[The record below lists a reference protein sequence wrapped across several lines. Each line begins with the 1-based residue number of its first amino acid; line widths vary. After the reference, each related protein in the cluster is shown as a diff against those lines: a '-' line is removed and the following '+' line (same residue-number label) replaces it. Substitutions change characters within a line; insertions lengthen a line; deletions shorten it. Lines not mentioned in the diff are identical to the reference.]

1 MAKRTFTDQLGR
13 EIEVSYPPEKI
24 VSLVPSQTEL
34 LFDLNLN
41 DKISALTKFCIH
53 PKELVVNKEVIGG
66 TKTLHLDKIASIAPD
81 LIIANK
87 EENTRSEI
95 EALAADFPVWIS
107 DIQTLDHALEMIR
120 SIGEL
125 TNTTEKARQLEDS
138 IQSNF
143 EGLRPLKKALSVV
156 YLIWRNPYMT
166 ANSKTFIHDMLVHM
180 GLTNL
185 FADAAERYP
194 EISEAELAALNPDVV
209 LLSSEPFPFGNKHI
223 RELSQILPQSRI
235 ELVDGELFSWYGSR
249 LLYSPDYFKKLAER
263 LSNVPQSDAPRI

>member
-1 MAKRTFTDQLGR
+1 MAKRTFIDQLGR
-13 EIEVSYPPEKI
+13 KIEVSYPPEKI

-34 LFDLNLN
+34 LFDLFLD

-53 PKELVVNKEVIGG
+53 PKDLVVNKEVIGG

-95 EALAADFPVWIS
+95 EALAAKFPVWIS
-107 DIQTLDHALEMIR
+107 DIHTLDHALDMIR

-125 TNTTEKARQLEDS
+125 TNTQEKACQMEDS
-138 IQSNF
+138 IRSNF
-143 EGLRPLKKALSVV
+143 EGLRPLKKALRVV
-156 YLIWRNPYMT
+156 YLIWRKPYMT

>member
-53 PKELVVNKEVIGG
+53 PESLVVYKEIIGG
-66 TKTLHLDKIASIAPD
+66 TKKLHLDKIASIAPD

-95 EALAADFPVWIS
+95 EELALKFPVWIS

-125 TNTTEKARQLEDS
+125 TNTEEKACQIEDS
-138 IQSNF
+138 IRSNF
-143 EGLRPLKKALSVV
+143 DELRPLQKSLGAV
-156 YLIWRNPYMT
+156 YLIWRKPYMS
-166 ANSKTFIHDMLVHM
+166 ANSKTFIHDMLVRV

-185 FADAAERYP
+185 CADEAERYP
-194 EISEAELAALNPDVV
+194 EISEEQLVALNPDII
-209 LLSSEPFPFGNKHI
+209 LLSSEPFPFDEKHMH
-223 RELSQILPQSRI
+223 ELARILPESRI
-235 ELVDGELFSWYGSR
+235 CLVDGELFSWYGSR
-249 LLYSPDYFKKLAER
+249 LLHSPDYFKKLGQHISEAANNHASR
-263 LSNVPQSDAPRI
+263 L

>member
-1 MAKRTFTDQLGR
+1 MAKRTFTDQMGR

-34 LFDLNLN
+34 LFNLNLN
-41 DKISALTKFCIH
+41 NKISALTKFCIH
-53 PKELVVNKEVIGG
+53 PNKLVVNKEIIGG
-66 TKTLHLDKIASIAPD
+66 TKTLKLDKIASIAPD

-95 EALAADFPVWIS
+95 EELAADFPVWIS

-125 TNTTEKARQLEDS
+125 TNTEQKARQIEDS
-138 IQSNF
+138 IRSNF

-156 YLIWRNPYMT
+156 YLIWRKPYMT
-166 ANSKTFIHDMLVHM
+166 VNSETFIHDMLVRM

-194 EISEAELAALNPDVV
+194 EISESELAELNPNVV
-209 LLSSEPFPFGNKHI
+209 LLSSEPFPFGDKHI
-223 RELSQILPQSRI
+223 RELSQILPKSRI

-249 LLYSPDYFKKLAER
+249 LLHSPDYFKKLGER
-263 LSNVPQSDAPRI
+263 LMNVLENHAPRI

>member
-166 ANSKTFIHDMLVHM
+166 VNSETFIHDMLVRM

-185 FADAAERYP
+185 FADAPERYP
-194 EISEAELAALNPDVV
+194 KISEKQLVALNPEVI
-209 LLSSEPFPFGNKHI
+209 LLSSEPYPFSEKHI
-223 RELSQILPQSRI
+223 KELSQILPQSRI

-249 LLYSPDYFKKLAER
+249 LLHSPDYFKKLGER
-263 LSNVPQSDAPRI
+263 LSNVPESHAPRI

>member
-13 EIEVSYPPEKI
+13 EIQVSFPPQKI
-24 VSLVPSQTEL
+24 ISLVPSQSEL

-41 DKISALTKFCIH
+41 EKISALTKFCIH
-53 PKELVVNKEVIGG
+53 PNKLVINKEIIGG
-66 TKTLHLDKIASIAPD
+66 TKKLNIDKIASLAPD

-95 EALAADFPVWIS
+95 EELALKFPVWIS

-125 TNTTEKARQLEDS
+125 TNTEEKARQIEDS
-138 IQSNF
+138 ILSNF
-143 EGLRPLKKALSVV
+143 DELRPLQKSLGAV
-156 YLIWRNPYMT
+156 YLIWRKPYMA
-166 ANSKTFIHDMLVHM
+166 ANSKTFIHDMLVRM

-194 EISEAELAALNPDVV
+194 EISEKQLATLNPEVI
-209 LLSSEPFPFGNKHI
+209 LLSSEPYPFSEKHI
-223 RELSQILPQSRI
+223 KELSQILPNSQI
-235 ELVDGELFSWYGSR
+235 VLVDGELFSWYGSR
-249 LLYSPDYFKKLAER
+249 LLHSPEYFKKLGQR
-263 LSNVPQSDAPRI
+263 LLE